1 MQRVWTEKQIW
12 LSPSELQ
19 SNHFLLDRSIS
30 TNESRQLMT
39 SSYIKMQL
47 KQIRATLDNAE
58 TDIDLLREENE
69 RLQKMLDAIR
79 AELGEQQ

>member
-1 MQRVWTEKQIW
+1 
-12 LSPSELQ
+12 
-19 SNHFLLDRSIS
+19 
-30 TNESRQLMT
+30 MT

-79 AELGEQQ
+79 AELGEQK

>member
-1 MQRVWTEKQIW
+1 
-12 LSPSELQ
+12 
-19 SNHFLLDRSIS
+19 
-30 TNESRQLMT
+30 MT

-58 TDIDLLREENE
+58 TDIELLREENE

-79 AELGEQQ
+79 AELGEQK